1 MNLGHDGS
9 CDHPLQSPLPCR
21 LLEEVVVCA
30 GDLPSL
36 PQPAE
41 RLITIWLFNTGRP
54 ATRAPNTASRWSGP
68 FTASRA
74 RFNPPGSPAR
84 RHHSRFSVRPHGW
97 AKRRRWHSCLLPLPI
112 LKPALSQTQLHTLLA
127 KRQCYSRGS
136 EGKLSALSVTD
147 GTLLRHLYNRN
158 PSTVPLSSRK
168 SQNPEL
174 RSLSEVKRFISPL
187 PHLDL
192 LKHQLFPT
200 LYYETTISS
209 EHQPECD
216 HVTLQ
221 YSAVML
227 CRHLAHIH

>member
-1 MNLGHDGS
+1 M
-9 CDHPLQSPLPCR
+9 
-21 LLEEVVVCA
+21 VVCA

-41 RLITIWLFNTGRP
+41 RLITIRLFNTGRP

-127 KRQCYSRGS
+127 KRQCYSRGLKGNCQPSLWLMEHSWDIYTIEILLPSPSHPENHRIQSS
-136 EGKLSALSVTD
+136 E
-147 GTLLRHLYNRN
+147 
-158 PSTVPLSSRK
+158 
-168 SQNPEL
+168 
-174 RSLSEVKRFISPL
+174 SLSEVEKINFTPSTSGSTKTPAL
-187 PHLDL
+187 PHPL
-192 LKHQLFPT
+192 LWNYNLQRTPT
-200 LYYETTISS
+200 WMWS
-209 EHQPECD
+209 CD
-216 HVTLQ
+216 P
-221 YSAVML
+221 S
-227 CRHLAHIH
+227 I

>member
-68 FTASRA
+68 FTASRV

-97 AKRRRWHSCLLPLPI
+97 AKRWRWHSCLLPLPI

-147 GTLLRHLYNRN
+147 GMLLRHLYNRN

-174 RSLSEVKRFISPL
+174 RKLIWGEKINFTTSTSGSTKTPAL
-187 PHLDL
+187 PHPL
-192 LKHQLFPT
+192 LWNYNLQRTPT
-200 LYYETTISS
+200 WMWS
-209 EHQPECD
+209 CD
-216 HVTLQ
+216 P
-221 YSAVML
+221 S
-227 CRHLAHIH
+227 I